1 VLTVGNAHS
10 HCLNQSSS
18 WGFHSIYCVKKFKD
32 WEILLENMKNVTGYG
47 GIDEELQG
55 IEELV
60 WVGMIL
66 LRFAC
71 LRTREIR
78 MWGNRCRR
86 REVRL
91 EFFGGTPSEKLLV
104 LHVSGGLLGTLE
116 IDDWSWVILC
126 MTVGL
131 SCQNFWKRTHLGY
144 GNWEIKK
151 ERVQSDL
158 ISPHPVKFNW

>member
-1 VLTVGNAHS
+1 LRDLVR
-10 HCLNQSSS
+10 
-18 WGFHSIYCVKKFKD
+18 
-32 WEILLENMKNVTGYG
+32 NMKNVTGYG

-60 WVGMIL
+60 WVGIIL
-66 LRFAC
+66 LSFAC

-78 MWGNRCRR
+78 MWGNWCGW

-91 EFFGGTPSEKLLV
+91 EFFLGTPSGKLLV

-126 MTVGL
+126 MTVSL

-144 GNWEIKK
+144 GNWEIKFYCWWYAAMGLK
-151 ERVQSDL
+151 HKL
-158 ISPHPVKFNW
+158 